1 MVRKRYF
8 IYTDDLSNIN
18 KFIKE
23 LKYQGLRYKYQKE
36 IIRDPNSFNAGI
48 RFTFII
54 SPDMVSEV
62 EELIMEIAEK
72 SGVKVE

>member
-1 MVRKRYF
+1 MIKKEYRIVGLDSNIDLF
-8 IYTDDLSNIN
+8 IQSLRSENIRFGYTVKLGLEDNYTD
-18 KFIKE
+18 F
-23 LKYQGLRYKYQKE
+23 YT
-36 IIRDPNSFNAGI
+36 IISLN
-48 RFTFII
+48 I

>member
-1 MVRKRYF
+1 MVKKEYRILGKVDGFHQFRRNLQSEAIKFNTRVPRFESGAVPF
-8 IYTDDLSNIN
+8 I
-18 KFIKE
+18 FIS
-23 LKYQGLRYKYQKE
+23 L
-36 IIRDPNSFNAGI
+36 N
-48 RFTFII
+48 I